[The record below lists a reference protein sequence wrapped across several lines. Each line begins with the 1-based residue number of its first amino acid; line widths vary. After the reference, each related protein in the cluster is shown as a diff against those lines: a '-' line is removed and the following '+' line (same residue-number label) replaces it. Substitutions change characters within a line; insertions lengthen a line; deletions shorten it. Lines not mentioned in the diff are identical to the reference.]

1 MPEILVYVV
10 TLPYTRHTVRLLKN
24 IVITRGRN
32 NMLEV
37 FLILTVIYIAYIV
50 YTDVDDDKQVN
61 EPAKADMESTKPA
74 EVTPPKAKVAKSPTA
89 KPRKVKVNVKPDT
102 AKAKPAKLAAK
113 AKVNKTAAPKIE
125 LRTVEMK
132 NPKTGEQAKVA
143 NNYRMVKRWIK
154 EALVEE
160 GLLEKIYK
168 TNEMDDVAKA
178 KVAKA
183 LSIIKAM
190 DKYKV

>member
-1 MPEILVYVV
+1 
-10 TLPYTRHTVRLLKN
+10 
-24 IVITRGRN
+24 
-32 NMLEV
+32 MLEV
-37 FLILTVIYIAYIV
+37 IFILMVIYTAYIT
-50 YTDVDDDKQVN
+50 YSGAETDAQINDTLLASTNKVPVKIPLNPQATPQKKAVKAKPVIPKV
-61 EPAKADMESTKPA
+61 EPAKPTK
-74 EVTPPKAKVAKSPTA
+74 S
-89 KPRKVKVNVKPDT
+89 
-102 AKAKPAKLAAK
+102 
-113 AKVNKTAAPKIE
+113 KVNKIAAPKIE

-168 TNEMDDVAKA
+168 TNEMDDNVKA
-178 KVAKA
+178 EVTKA